1 VLCTCAKYVT
11 LLSLAASDAHPSHAH
26 TITPHMPIP
35 SPLITATELL
45 HVTGQRAPELAVFD
59 ARFSL
64 ADFRAGKQAYLDGHV
79 PGARYADLNR
89 DLSDLSLPATEG
101 RHPLPDPDRFC
112 AWLAGH
118 GTGTTSQFVIY
129 DDAGGAIAARLWW
142 MLRAQGASSVRVLDG
157 GLSAWRA
164 AGGLLEAGETPDTR
178 TAHAARNSSEAP
190 SSPEPWPACRAWPV
204 AGRRDVLEAAAHG
217 LLVDARDALRFAGVE
232 EPIDPVAGHIPGAKN
247 LPFKSLLTPDG
258 HLLPA
263 GALAHAWRDIAV
275 ADDSIVYCGSGVT
288 ACHLI
293 LAAAAAGLG
302 EPRLFAPSWS
312 GWIAQEAP

>member
-1 VLCTCAKYVT
+1 
-11 LLSLAASDAHPSHAH
+11 
-26 TITPHMPIP
+26 MPNP

-45 HVTGQRAPELAVFD
+45 QLTWQRTPDLVIFD

-64 ADFRAGKQAYLDGHV
+64 ADVRAGEQAYLDGHV

-101 RHPLPDPDRFC
+101 RHPLPDPERFC

-118 GTGTTSQFVIY
+118 GTGPTSQFVIY

-142 MLRAQGASSVRVLDG
+142 MLRTQGARSVRILDG

-164 AGGLLEAGETPDTR
+164 AGGVLEAGESPDTH
-178 TAHAARNSSEAP
+178 TAHAARSTSEAP
-190 SSPEPWPACRAWPV
+190 SSPKPWPACRPWPV
-204 AGRRDVLEAAAHG
+204 AGRRDVLEAAARG
-217 LLVDARDALRFAGVE
+217 LLVDARDARRYAGIE
-232 EPIDPVAGHIPGAKN
+232 EPIDPVAGHIPGARN

-263 GALAHAWRDIAV
+263 GELARAWRDVAA
-275 ADDSIVYCGSGVT
+275 ADDSVVYCGSGVT

-293 LAAAAAGLG
+293 LAAAAAGLA

-312 GWIAQEAP
+312 GWIAQEE